1 MVSRNSNIKSKILIV
16 DDQKVFRDVLTNI
29 ISETSDMT
37 VVAEASDGDEALD
50 MASKN
55 DFDMVILDIAM
66 PGISGLDV
74 LKELKSI
81 KPYLPILILSMFPAE
96 HYELSVLN
104 AGADGYV
111 TKDNMMDDLIE
122 AMRQILN
129 GGKYFNFSLPEEL

>member
-74 LKELKSI
+74 LKELKI
-81 KPYLPILILSMFPAE
+81 KKPHLPVLILSMFPAE